1 MKPKTKPKPALKPK
15 PQSKPELAPKPQTK
29 PKPASKPALKPKPKP
44 KPKPKSDEDDLF
56 ALAADTSSDAFD
68 GDISKYIETNLRQQT
83 DENLDL
89 FS

>member
-15 PQSKPELAPKPQTK
+15 PQSKPQLAPKPQTK
-29 PKPASKPALKPKPKP
+29 PKPASKPALKPKP